1 MTNVT
6 LSLNADSIHRQ
17 VGKATG
23 ELYAGA
29 ENIRLVATALGD
41 RVGELVATAAPEE
54 LRQVAAIVKTHAR
67 GVLAIAARLA
77 GRAERLETIA
87 DIRDAAEPGADPDP
101 ELDATLDASSGA

>member
-23 ELYAGA
+23 ELYASA

-41 RVGELVATAAPEE
+41 RVGELAATAAPEE
-54 LRQVAAIVKTHAR
+54 LRQIAAIVKTHMR
-67 GVLAIAARLA
+67 GVLVSAADLA
-77 GRAERLETIA
+77 GKAERLEAIA
-87 DIRDAAEPGADPDP
+87 DVRDAAEPEVG
-101 ELDATLDASSGA
+101 S